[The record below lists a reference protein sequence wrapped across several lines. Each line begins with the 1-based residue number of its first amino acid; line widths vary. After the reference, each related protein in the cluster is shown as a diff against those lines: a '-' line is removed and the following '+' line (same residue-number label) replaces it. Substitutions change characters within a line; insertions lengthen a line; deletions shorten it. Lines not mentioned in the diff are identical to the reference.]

1 METDCLI
8 RLESGDEVH
17 IRVRGHVVEGE
28 PVAGTFY
35 LSGTVSE
42 VLGRRTSLDSLRPV
56 DRECMREWCRCE
68 GEERRAVA

>member
-8 RLESGDEVH
+8 RLDSGDEVH
-17 IRVRGHVVEGE
+17 IRVKGHVAQGE

-42 VLGRRTSLDSLRPV
+42 VLSRRTSLDSFKPI
-56 DRECMREWCRCE
+56 DRAALREWCRCE
-68 GEERRAVA
+68 DARRAVA